1 MNTYAATVIEKL
13 LTVKDGRVPRF
24 GPADVK
30 PFVERVLSEEFK
42 LLERSESEDN
52 DYIMKS
58 LMRILSVASPKDVP
72 LDLITQKLLTIL
84 TRITKKPATPIF
96 NHYLFECIASLA
108 KSISIANPAHIIPFE
123 NFILPT
129 FNSIL
134 QNDINSLFLSF
145 SSFSSLLS
153 SFFSLPLSPPFLI
166 YFISL
171 LSPSLSLPLPLIL
184 PLSLLSSLYPP
195 PFSFPLSTF
204 IPSSLSFSLLS
215 APLFLPSSFPPSL
228 PPSFPPSFPPSLL
241 KVRIKTN
248 ICQKNRLHT
257 LHLPVTIDVL

>member
-42 LLERSESEDN
+42 LLERTESEDN

-184 PLSLLSSLYPP
+184 PLSTLSLLSSLYSPPLSSPPSSFLSPLYHYSFLLILFPPICP
-195 PFSFPLSTF
+195 PF
-204 IPSSLSFSLLS
+204 
-215 APLFLPSSFPPSL
+215 FLPSSFPR
-228 PPSFPPSFPPSLL
+228 SLL

>member
-1 MNTYAATVIEKL
+1 
-13 LTVKDGRVPRF
+13 
-24 GPADVK
+24 
-30 PFVERVLSEEFK
+30 
-42 LLERSESEDN
+42 
-52 DYIMKS
+52 
-58 LMRILSVASPKDVP
+58 MRILSVASPKDVP

-153 SFFSLPLSPPFLI
+153 SFFSLPLFPPPL
-166 YFISL
+166 SL
-171 LSPSLSLPLPLIL
+171 STLSLSSLHPFHSLPLPLIL
-184 PLSLLSSLYPP
+184 PLSTLSLLSSLYSPPLSSPPSSFLSPLYHYSFLLILFPPICP
-195 PFSFPLSTF
+195 PF
-204 IPSSLSFSLLS
+204 
-215 APLFLPSSFPPSL
+215 FLPSSFPR
-228 PPSFPPSFPPSLL
+228 SLL

-248 ICQKNRLHT
+248 ICQKNRLHA